1 MTSDPAKT
9 PASAEPQRSLAA
21 RFMRHPTV
29 ISALVVWICWLAI
42 MSFGDL
48 WWILAEYWPIS
59 LTMAVGSFIAGASSE
74 GGGAV
79 AFPVFTLGFGI
90 APHVARDFSL
100 MIQSV
105 GMTSAAITI
114 IMLRIPVAWQ
124 AILYAGLGGV
134 FGIILS
140 LEFVAPNLAAPY
152 AKTFFTACWLSFGT
166 ALLLINWFNTRGVGM
181 REKLPDNDAA
191 LPWLLG
197 AAGFAGGII
206 SGITGTGIDILTFSL
221 IVLAFRLSERI
232 ATPTSVIL
240 MAMNSLLGFAWK
252 GIGPSS
258 IPISPDAWNFW
269 LAAVPIVVVGAP
281 IGAMFIRNKPREVI
295 LGILLTAIVV
305 QYVAALIL
313 IPQTP
318 QLIAFNIATFALGSI
333 AFIGLGR
340 HGLRKASEDMHRA

>member
-9 PASAEPQRSLAA
+9 PASAEPQRSFAA

-29 ISALVVWICWLAI
+29 ISALVVWICWLTI
-42 MSFGDL
+42 MSIGDL

-90 APHVARDFSL
+90 APPVARDFSL

-124 AILYAGLGGV
+124 AILYGGLGGI
-134 FGIILS
+134 FGIVLS

-181 REKLPDNDAA
+181 REKLPDNDPA

-240 MAMNSLLGFAWK
+240 MAMNSLVGFAWK

-281 IGAMFIRNKPREVI
+281 IGAMFIRNKPRHVI

-340 HGLRKASEDMHRA
+340 HGLRRASNDMHRV